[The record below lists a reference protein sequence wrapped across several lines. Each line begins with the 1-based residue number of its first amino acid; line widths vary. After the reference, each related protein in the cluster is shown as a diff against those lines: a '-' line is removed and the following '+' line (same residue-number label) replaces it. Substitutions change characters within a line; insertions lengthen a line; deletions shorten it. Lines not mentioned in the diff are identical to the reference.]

1 MSHVVLRRV
10 SWMVFFGVA
19 LVGLGIGAVVA
30 VLAVSAANGFREGWQ
45 AIPVFLAIAGFIG
58 RIGNCKVI
66 IRDEVLTV
74 VNPLR
79 THILPKS
86 AIRGVSVDG
95 GGTLRFHLDQDRE
108 ISSFAFGGSLIDH
121 FVGSSGKAERKVEMW
136 LRADRA
142 ESAAAAEAVAPQA
155 RWTRCT
161 SADAAIVLGV
171 VVAAV
176 GGIWMAF
183 TSS

>member
-10 SWMVFFGVA
+10 SWMVFCWVA
-19 LVGLGIGAVVA
+19 IVGMGIGGIIAVF
-30 VLAVSAANGFREGWQ
+30 AVSSANGFREGWQ
-45 AIPVFLAIAGFIG
+45 GIPAFLAIMGFIG

-66 IRDEVLTV
+66 LRDDELAV

-79 THILPKS
+79 TYILPKS
-86 AIRGVSVDG
+86 AVRGVSVND
-95 GGTLRFHLDQDRE
+95 GGTLRFHLDDDRK
-108 ISSFAFGGSLIDH
+108 IYSFAFGGSLIDR
-121 FVGSSGKAERKVEMW
+121 FVGSSGKAERKAETW
-136 LRADRA
+136 LRSDRA
-142 ESAAAAEAVAPQA
+142 ESAAGAEAVAPQA
-155 RWTRCT
+155 RWTRCA